1 MKPGTKR
8 SATAR
13 RRINDDDGAY
23 SPFNMSSLKHEI
35 DAVDAAKERRINL
48 SSLAVALSAA
58 SREMK
63 QTEKSQRK
71 RVKDSRRRKK
81 QLLIG
86 AKPET
91 QAELRRWFSDLDES
105 FRRSLMENKCNVA
118 AYKVTPKT
126 LMEPQICGFNTDFTM
141 NHCSEAFF

>member
-1 MKPGTKR
+1 MKPVTMR
-8 SATAR
+8 TATAR
-13 RRINDDDGAY
+13 RRINDEDGGC
-23 SPFNMSSLKHEI
+23 SPFNMSCLKHVI
-35 DAVDAAKERRINL
+35 DAVDAAKERTNNL

-58 SREMK
+58 SRKMK
-63 QTEKSQRK
+63 QTEKSERK
-71 RVKDSRRRKK
+71 RVRESRRKK
-81 QLLIG
+81 KKLLIG

-91 QAELRRWFSDLDES
+91 QAELQRWFSNLDES
-105 FRRSLMENKCNVA
+105 FRRSLMENNCNV